1 MTDSTLNYGWEM
13 WTLLYKLQKKLYRTE
28 MDIWRR
34 AARTFR
40 LLKVRNEGIRGK
52 NGSNTNN
59 FGKTGQHVE
68 MIRIH
73 STHEG

>member
-1 MTDSTLNYGWEM
+1 MTDSTLNYGWEI

-40 LLKVRNEGIRGK
+40 LLNVKNEEIRGK
-52 NGSNTNN
+52 NGSNT
-59 FGKTGQHVE
+59 FGKTGRHVE
-68 MIRIH
+68 MVQIH
-73 STHEG
+73 RTHGR